1 MKTVDWAA
9 SMAVAR
15 LLVRAN
21 DFHYAPGIAV
31 SNVNGFRM
39 LLYPKRGAIHKDLFL
54 HGERE
59 MMTTEFLK
67 RSGVL
72 GAGDVCLDVGANIGY
87 YVLLESQLVGE
98 SGFVYALEPV
108 KTNFALLK
116 KNIALNRMGNVEC
129 FNVAAGKTDCQSEIF
144 VSASSNLC
152 SMVKENTA
160 ECVGSQAV
168 QVVSLDNFL
177 VNKRFP
183 SLLRMDPEG
192 YEYQILLG
200 MPDALKR
207 GVKVLVEVHA
217 DLLGED
223 LLRMLAMLERLGYY
237 VRFCAFE
244 TKVLEGKVLRYL
256 YKKAGYDLPAVYYNL
271 SVSRLADL
279 LQKHKGWCPN
289 VLFDKL

>member
-1 MKTVDWAA
+1 MKAVDWAA
-9 SMAVAR
+9 SMAVAN
-15 LLVRAN
+15 LLVRADN
-21 DFHYAPGIAV
+21 FRYAPESAV
-31 SNVNGFRM
+31 SKVNGFRM

-59 MMTTEFLK
+59 MIATEFLK

-87 YVLLESQLVGE
+87 YVLLESQLVGA
-98 SGFVYALEPV
+98 SGFVYAIEPV
-108 KTNFALLK
+108 RSNFTLLR
-116 KNIALNRMGNVEC
+116 KNIALNHMGNVEC
-129 FNVAAGKTDCQSEIF
+129 FNVAAGKADCESQIY

-152 SMVKENTA
+152 SMVKETTA

-168 QVVSLDNFL
+168 KVVGLDSFL
-177 VNKRFP
+177 VDKRFP
-183 SLLRMDPEG
+183 TLLRMDPEG

-223 LLRMLAMLERLGYY
+223 LLRMLVLFERNRYY

-279 LQKHKGWCPN
+279 LLKHKGWCPN
-289 VLFDKL
+289 VLFEKL